1 MGNTKTYME
10 KKISEINEARK
21 RNIILSCEE
30 IDNEIKFW
38 ETIKNNNYSEKS
50 ELFKKI
56 YIDKILR
63 ELEKSK
69 HDNEN
74 AISPVEIDFEMH
86 FWEGL
91 KNCELSG
98 VIESFENKIDID
110 KFLNQLNEEKLGKK
124 NFELNASA
132 FCIYYLSEEEKRKI
146 EEEIRKIEE
155 ERRKKNLNK

>member
-1 MGNTKTYME
+1 MGNAKTYME

-56 YIDKILR
+56 YIDEILR
-63 ELEKSK
+63 ELKKAK

-74 AISPVEIDFEMH
+74 AISPVEIDYEMY
-86 FWEGL
+86 FWEEL
-91 KNCELSG
+91 KNSKFSEMLEFFE
-98 VIESFENKIDID
+98 IENKIDID
-110 KFLNQLNEEKLGKK
+110 KFLNQLNEEKLEKK

-146 EEEIRKIEE
+146 EEKKI
-155 ERRKKNLNK
+155 

>member
-56 YIDKILR
+56 NIDEILR
-63 ELEKSK
+63 ELKKAK
-69 HDNEN
+69 HDNKN
-74 AISPVEIDFEMH
+74 AISPVEIDYEMH
-86 FWEGL
+86 FWEAL

-110 KFLNQLNEEKLGKK
+110 KFLNQLNEEKLEKK
-124 NFELNASA
+124 N
-132 FCIYYLSEEEKRKI
+132 CI
-146 EEEIRKIEE
+146 
-155 ERRKKNLNK
+155 N

>member
-1 MGNTKTYME
+1 MGNAKTYME
-10 KKISEINEARK
+10 KKISEINAARK

-56 YIDKILR
+56 YIDEILR
-63 ELEKSK
+63 ELKKAK

-74 AISPVEIDFEMH
+74 AISPVEIDYEMH
-86 FWEGL
+86 FWEAL
-91 KNCELSG
+91 KNCGFSG
-98 VIESFENKIDID
+98 LIESFENKIDID

-124 NFELNASA
+124 NFELNA

-146 EEEIRKIEE
+146 EEERKI
-155 ERRKKNLNK
+155 

>member
-1 MGNTKTYME
+1 MGNAKTYME
-10 KKISEINEARK
+10 KKISEINAARK

-56 YIDKILR
+56 YIDEILR
-63 ELEKSK
+63 ELKKAK

-74 AISPVEIDFEMH
+74 AISPVEIDYEMH
-86 FWEGL
+86 FWEAL
-91 KNCELSG
+91 KNCGFSG
-98 VIESFENKIDID
+98 EIESFENKIDID
-110 KFLNQLNEEKLGKK
+110 KFLNQLNEEKLEKK

-146 EEEIRKIEE
+146 EEERKI
-155 ERRKKNLNK
+155 

>member
-10 KKISEINEARK
+10 KKISEINAARK
-21 RNIILSCEE
+21 RNIILSYEE

-63 ELEKSK
+63 ELKK
-69 HDNEN
+69 AKQDNEN
-74 AISPVEIDFEMH
+74 AISPVEIDYEMH
-86 FWEGL
+86 FWEAL

-110 KFLNQLNEEKLGKK
+110 KFLNQLNEEKLEKK

-146 EEEIRKIEE
+146 EEERKI
-155 ERRKKNLNK
+155 

>member
-21 RNIILSCEE
+21 RKIILSLEE

-56 YIDKILR
+56 DIDQILR
-63 ELEKSK
+63 ELKKAK

-74 AISPVEIDFEMH
+74 AISPVEIDYEMH
-86 FWEGL
+86 FWEAL
-91 KNCELSG
+91 KNCGFSG
-98 VIESFENKIDID
+98 EIESFENKIDID
-110 KFLNQLNEEKLGKK
+110 NFLNQLNEEKLGKK

-146 EEEIRKIEE
+146 EEERKI
-155 ERRKKNLNK
+155 

>member
-1 MGNTKTYME
+1 ME

-56 YIDKILR
+56 YIDEILR
-63 ELEKSK
+63 ELKKAK

-74 AISPVEIDFEMH
+74 AISPVEIDYEMH
-86 FWEGL
+86 FWEAL

-110 KFLNQLNEEKLGKK
+110 KFLNQLNEEKLEKK

-146 EEEIRKIEE
+146 EEERKI
-155 ERRKKNLNK
+155 

>member
-1 MGNTKTYME
+1 MGNAKTYME
-10 KKISEINEARK
+10 KKTSEINEARK
-21 RNIILSCEE
+21 RKIILSCEE

-56 YIDKILR
+56 NIDELLR
-63 ELEKSK
+63 ELKKAK
-69 HDNEN
+69 HDNKN
-74 AISPVEIDFEMH
+74 AISPVEIDYEMH
-86 FWEGL
+86 FWEAL

-110 KFLNQLNEEKLGKK
+110 KFLNQLNEEKLEKK

-146 EEEIRKIEE
+146 EEE
-155 ERRKKNLNK
+155 RRKKNLNK

>member
-1 MGNTKTYME
+1 MGNAETYME

-21 RNIILSCEE
+21 RKIILSCEE

-110 KFLNQLNEEKLGKK
+110 KFLNQLNEEKLEKK
-124 NFELNASA
+124 
-132 FCIYYLSEEEKRKI
+132 ILS
-146 EEEIRKIEE
+146 
-155 ERRKKNLNK
+155 

>member
-1 MGNTKTYME
+1 MGNVKTYME
-10 KKISEINEARK
+10 KKISEINAARK
-21 RNIILSCEE
+21 RNIILSYEE

-56 YIDKILR
+56 YIDEILSQ
-63 ELEKSK
+63 LKKAK

-74 AISPVEIDFEMH
+74 AISPVEIDYEMH
-86 FWEGL
+86 FWEAL
-91 KNCELSG
+91 KNKEISEMLEL
-98 VIESFENKIDID
+98 FENKIDID
-110 KFLNQLNEEKLGKK
+110 KFLNQLNEEKLEKK

-146 EEEIRKIEE
+146 EEEKKI
-155 ERRKKNLNK
+155 

>member
-10 KKISEINEARK
+10 KKISEINKARK

-56 YIDKILR
+56 YIDEILR
-63 ELEKSK
+63 ELKKAK
-69 HDNEN
+69 HDNKN
-74 AISPVEIDFEMH
+74 AISPVEIDYEMH
-86 FWEGL
+86 FWEAL
-91 KNCELSG
+91 KNREISEMLEL
-98 VIESFENKIDID
+98 FANKIDID

-124 NFELNASA
+124 NFELNA

-146 EEEIRKIEE
+146 EEERKI
-155 ERRKKNLNK
+155 

>member
-10 KKISEINEARK
+10 KKISEINAARK
-21 RNIILSCEE
+21 RKIILSFEE

-56 YIDKILR
+56 YIDQILR
-63 ELEKSK
+63 ELKKAK

-74 AISPVEIDFEMH
+74 AISPVEIDYEMH
-86 FWEGL
+86 FWEAL
-91 KNCELSG
+91 KNCGFSG
-98 VIESFENKIDID
+98 EIESFENKIDID

-146 EEEIRKIEE
+146 EEERKI
-155 ERRKKNLNK
+155 

>member
-1 MGNTKTYME
+1 MGNTETYME
-10 KKISEINEARK
+10 KKISKINEERK
-21 RNIILSCEE
+21 RNIMLSCEE

-63 ELEKSK
+63 ELEKAK

-74 AISPVEIDFEMH
+74 AISPVDIDYEMD
-86 FWEGL
+86 FWEAL
-91 KNCELSG
+91 KKSNFSEK
-98 VIESFENKIDID
+98 FKNKIDID

-124 NFELNASA
+124 NFELNA
-132 FCIYYLSEEEKRKI
+132 FCIYYLSEEEK
-146 EEEIRKIEE
+146 
-155 ERRKKNLNK
+155 

>member
-56 YIDKILR
+56 YIDEILR
-63 ELEKSK
+63 ELKKAK

-74 AISPVEIDFEMH
+74 AISPVEIDYEMH
-86 FWEGL
+86 FWEAL
-91 KNCELSG
+91 KNSKFSEMLEL
-98 VIESFENKIDID
+98 FENKIDID

-124 NFELNASA
+124 NFELNA

-146 EEEIRKIEE
+146 EEERKI
-155 ERRKKNLNK
+155 

>member
-1 MGNTKTYME
+1 MGNAKTYME
-10 KKISEINEARK
+10 KKISEINAARK

-74 AISPVEIDFEMH
+74 AISPVEIDYEMH
-86 FWEGL
+86 FWEAL

-98 VIESFENKIDID
+98 IIESFENKIDID
-110 KFLNQLNEEKLGKK
+110 KFLNQLNEEKLEKK

-132 FCIYYLSEEEKRKI
+132 FCIYYLSEEEKT
-146 EEEIRKIEE
+146 KIEE

>member
-10 KKISEINEARK
+10 KKISEINAARK

-56 YIDKILR
+56 YIDEILR
-63 ELEKSK
+63 ELEKAK

-74 AISPVEIDFEMH
+74 AISPVEINYEVG
-86 FWEGL
+86 FWEAL

-110 KFLNQLNEEKLGKK
+110 KFLNQLNEEKLEKK

-146 EEEIRKIEE
+146 EEERKI
-155 ERRKKNLNK
+155 

>member
-1 MGNTKTYME
+1 MGNVKTYME
-10 KKISEINEARK
+10 KKISEINAARK
-21 RNIILSCEE
+21 RNIILSYEE

-56 YIDKILR
+56 NIDEILR
-63 ELEKSK
+63 ELKKAK
-69 HDNEN
+69 HDNKN
-74 AISPVEIDFEMH
+74 AISPVEIDYEMH
-86 FWEGL
+86 FWEAL

-110 KFLNQLNEEKLGKK
+110 KFLNQLNEEKLEKK

-146 EEEIRKIEE
+146 EEE
-155 ERRKKNLNK
+155 RRKKNLNK

>member
-56 YIDKILR
+56 NIDEILR
-63 ELEKSK
+63 ELKKAK

-146 EEEIRKIEE
+146 EEEKKI
-155 ERRKKNLNK
+155 

>member
-1 MGNTKTYME
+1 MGNVKTYME
-10 KKISEINEARK
+10 KKISEINAARK
-21 RNIILSCEE
+21 RNIILSYEE

-63 ELEKSK
+63 ELKK
-69 HDNEN
+69 AKQDNEN
-74 AISPVEIDFEMH
+74 AISPVEIDYEMH
-86 FWEGL
+86 FWEAL
-91 KNCELSG
+91 KNCGFSG
-98 VIESFENKIDID
+98 LIESFENKIDID

-146 EEEIRKIEE
+146 EEERKI
-155 ERRKKNLNK
+155 

>member
-1 MGNTKTYME
+1 MGNAKTYME
-10 KKISEINEARK
+10 KKISEINAARK
-21 RNIILSCEE
+21 RNIMLSCEE

-74 AISPVEIDFEMH
+74 AISPVKIDFEMH

-124 NFELNASA
+124 NFELNA

-146 EEEIRKIEE
+146 EEERKI
-155 ERRKKNLNK
+155 

>member
-10 KKISEINEARK
+10 KKISEINAARK

-74 AISPVEIDFEMH
+74 AIGPVEIDYEMH
-86 FWEGL
+86 FWEAL

-124 NFELNASA
+124 NFELNAY
-132 FCIYYLSEEEKRKI
+132 CIYYLSEEEKRKI
-146 EEEIRKIEE
+146 EEERKI
-155 ERRKKNLNK
+155 

>member
-21 RNIILSCEE
+21 RKIILSYEE

-56 YIDKILR
+56 YIDEILR
-63 ELEKSK
+63 ELKKAK

-74 AISPVEIDFEMH
+74 AISPVEIDYEMH
-86 FWEGL
+86 FWEAL
-91 KNCELSG
+91 KNCGFFGE
-98 VIESFENKIDID
+98 IESFENKIDID
-110 KFLNQLNEEKLGKK
+110 NFLNQLNEEKLGKK

-146 EEEIRKIEE
+146 EEERKI
-155 ERRKKNLNK
+155 

>member
-21 RNIILSCEE
+21 RKIILSYEE

-56 YIDKILR
+56 YIDEILR
-63 ELEKSK
+63 ELKKAK

-74 AISPVEIDFEMH
+74 AISPVEIDYEMH
-86 FWEGL
+86 FWEAL
-91 KNCELSG
+91 KNCGFSG
-98 VIESFENKIDID
+98 EIESFENKIDID
-110 KFLNQLNEEKLGKK
+110 NFLNQLNEEKLGKK

-146 EEEIRKIEE
+146 EEKKI
-155 ERRKKNLNK
+155 

>member
-1 MGNTKTYME
+1 MGNVKTYME
-10 KKISEINEARK
+10 KKISEINAARK
-21 RNIILSCEE
+21 RNIILSYEE

-63 ELEKSK
+63 ELKKAK
-69 HDNEN
+69 HDNKN
-74 AISPVEIDFEMH
+74 AIGPVEIDYEMH
-86 FWEGL
+86 FWEAL

-98 VIESFENKIDID
+98 IIESFENKIDID

-124 NFELNASA
+124 NFELNA

>member
-1 MGNTKTYME
+1 MSRLIWR
-10 KKISEINEARK
+10 KKISEINAARK
-21 RNIILSCEE
+21 RNIILSYEE

-74 AISPVEIDFEMH
+74 AIGPVEIDYEMH
-86 FWEGL
+86 FWEAL

-124 NFELNASA
+124 NFELNA

-146 EEEIRKIEE
+146 EEERKI
-155 ERRKKNLNK
+155 

>member
-56 YIDKILR
+56 YIDEILR
-63 ELEKSK
+63 ELKKAK

-74 AISPVEIDFEMH
+74 AISPVEIDYEMH
-86 FWEGL
+86 FWEAL
-91 KNCELSG
+91 KNCGFSG
-98 VIESFENKIDID
+98 EIESFENKIDID
-110 KFLNQLNEEKLGKK
+110 NFLNQLNEEKLEKK

-146 EEEIRKIEE
+146 EEERKI
-155 ERRKKNLNK
+155 

>member
-63 ELEKSK
+63 ELKKAK

-74 AISPVEIDFEMH
+74 AISPVEIDYEMH
-86 FWEGL
+86 FWEAL
-91 KNCELSG
+91 KNCGFSG
-98 VIESFENKIDID
+98 LIESFENKIDID
-110 KFLNQLNEEKLGKK
+110 KFLNQLNEEKLEKK

-146 EEEIRKIEE
+146 EEKKKI
-155 ERRKKNLNK
+155 

>member
-10 KKISEINEARK
+10 KKISEINAARK

-56 YIDKILR
+56 YIDEILR
-63 ELEKSK
+63 ELKKAK

-74 AISPVEIDFEMH
+74 AISPVEIDYEMH
-86 FWEGL
+86 FWEAL
-91 KNCELSG
+91 KNSKFSEMLEL
-98 VIESFENKIDID
+98 FENKIDID
-110 KFLNQLNEEKLGKK
+110 KF
-124 NFELNASA
+124 
-132 FCIYYLSEEEKRKI
+132 
-146 EEEIRKIEE
+146 
-155 ERRKKNLNK
+155 

>member
-1 MGNTKTYME
+1 MGNVKTYME
-10 KKISEINEARK
+10 KKISEINAARK
-21 RNIILSCEE
+21 RNIILSYEE

-63 ELEKSK
+63 ELKK
-69 HDNEN
+69 AKQDNEN
-74 AISPVEIDFEMH
+74 AISPVEIDYEMH
-86 FWEGL
+86 FWEAL
-91 KNCELSG
+91 KNCGFSG
-98 VIESFENKIDID
+98 LIESFENKIDID
-110 KFLNQLNEEKLGKK
+110 KFLNQLNEEKLEKK

-146 EEEIRKIEE
+146 EEEKKI
-155 ERRKKNLNK
+155 

>member
-10 KKISEINEARK
+10 KKISEINAARK
-21 RNIILSCEE
+21 RNIILSYEE

-56 YIDKILR
+56 YIDEILR
-63 ELEKSK
+63 ELKKAK

-74 AISPVEIDFEMH
+74 AISPVEIDYEMH
-86 FWEGL
+86 FWEAL

-124 NFELNASA
+124 NFELNA

-146 EEEIRKIEE
+146 EEEKKI
-155 ERRKKNLNK
+155 

>member
-10 KKISEINEARK
+10 KKISEINAARK
-21 RNIILSCEE
+21 RNIILSYEE

-74 AISPVEIDFEMH
+74 AIGPVEIDYEMH
-86 FWEGL
+86 FWEAL

-124 NFELNASA
+124 NFELNA

-146 EEEIRKIEE
+146 EEERKI
-155 ERRKKNLNK
+155 

>member
-10 KKISEINEARK
+10 EKISEINEARK
-21 RNIILSCEE
+21 KNIILSCEE

-56 YIDKILR
+56 YIDEILR
-63 ELEKSK
+63 ELKKAK

-74 AISPVEIDFEMH
+74 AISPVEIDYEMH
-86 FWEGL
+86 FWEAL
-91 KNCELSG
+91 KNCGFSG
-98 VIESFENKIDID
+98 EIESFENKIDID

-146 EEEIRKIEE
+146 EEERKI
-155 ERRKKNLNK
+155 

>member
-10 KKISEINEARK
+10 KKISEINAARK
-21 RNIILSCEE
+21 RNIMLSCEE

-91 KNCELSG
+91 KNCKLSG
-98 VIESFENKIDID
+98 IIESFENKIDID

-124 NFELNASA
+124 NFELNA
-132 FCIYYLSEEEKRKI
+132 FCIYYLSEEEKT
-146 EEEIRKIEE
+146 KIEE

>member
-10 KKISEINEARK
+10 KKISEINAARK
-21 RNIILSCEE
+21 RNIMLSCEE

-74 AISPVEIDFEMH
+74 AIGPVEIDYEMH
-86 FWEGL
+86 FWEAL

-110 KFLNQLNEEKLGKK
+110 KFLNQLNEEKLEKK

-146 EEEIRKIEE
+146 EEEIRK
-155 ERRKKNLNK
+155 KKEKFE

>member
-21 RNIILSCEE
+21 RKIILSYEE

-56 YIDKILR
+56 YIDQILR
-63 ELEKSK
+63 ELKKAK

-74 AISPVEIDFEMH
+74 AISPVEIDYEMH
-86 FWEGL
+86 FWEAL
-91 KNCELSG
+91 KNCGFSG
-98 VIESFENKIDID
+98 EIESFENKIDID

-146 EEEIRKIEE
+146 EEERKI
-155 ERRKKNLNK
+155 